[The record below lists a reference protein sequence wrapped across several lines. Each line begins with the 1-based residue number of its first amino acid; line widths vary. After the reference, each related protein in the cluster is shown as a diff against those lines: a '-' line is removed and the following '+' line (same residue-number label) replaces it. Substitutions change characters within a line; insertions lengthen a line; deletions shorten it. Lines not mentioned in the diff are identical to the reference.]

1 MRLFL
6 VVLSYLLWPIMII
19 GMYWRSLKSP
29 NYRERMLERFGKYE
43 FSALENSIWLHAVS
57 VGEVQAAIPL
67 IKNLQRLYPDTS
79 LVVTTQTPTGSQR
92 VQTIFGDEVIHVYVP
107 FDIPYVVKRFM
118 RHMQPKLA
126 VIMETEIW
134 PNLYYACKKNRIP
147 LVIAS
152 ARISPRS
159 IESYRRFSR
168 LFKSTLQRVDL
179 IAAQT
184 SRDAGRFIDIGADS
198 SKVKVIGN
206 LKFDFMFMPSN
217 VQQKGKD
224 YRKEYFSERP
234 VWIAAST
241 HEGEEKIVLDVYS
254 RLLEK
259 YPDLVLILVPRHP
272 ERFNG
277 VSSLIE
283 SFQLRNIKRSSG
295 EKPENNTQVLL
306 VDTLGEL
313 PMFYAASDFTFV
325 GGSLVPI
332 GGHNL
337 LEPAALSIP
346 MVVGQHT
353 FNAPE
358 ITEMLEEVK
367 ALQVINSADALHLA
381 CLQLLADKDRL
392 LRAGASGKQII
403 KENHGAL
410 QRILEEIKRL
420 FPPKK
425 SDLLS

>member
-1 MRLFL
+1 MRFFL
-6 VVLSYLLWPIMII
+6 VFLSYLLWPIMML
-19 GMYWRSLKSP
+19 GMYWRGLKSP
-29 NYRERMLERFGKYE
+29 KYRERMLERFGKYE
-43 FSALENSIWLHAVS
+43 FKALEKSIWLHAVS
-57 VGEVQAAIPL
+57 VGEVQAAVPL
-67 IKNLQRLYPDTS
+67 IKNLQRLYPDTV
-79 LVVTTQTPTGSQR
+79 LVVTTQTPTGSER
-92 VQTIFGDEVIHVYVP
+92 VQAIFGDEVTHVYVP
-107 FDIPYVVKRFM
+107 FDIPYIVKRFM
-118 RHMQPKLA
+118 QHMQPNLA

-134 PNLYYACKKNRIP
+134 PNLYYACKKRKIP

-159 IESYRRFSR
+159 IASYRRFSK

-184 SRDAGRFIDIGADS
+184 SRDAGRFIEIGADS
-198 SKVKVIGN
+198 GKVKVIGN

-217 VQQKGKD
+217 VQQKGRE
-224 YRKEYFSERP
+224 YRQEHFSGRP

-241 HEGEEKIVLDVYS
+241 HEGEEKIVLEVHSY
-254 RLLEK
+254 LLDK

-272 ERFNG
+272 ERFNN
-277 VSSLIE
+277 VNALSE
-283 SFQLRNIKRSSG
+283 AFEMKTIKRSSG
-295 EKPENNTQVLL
+295 DVPRSTTQVLL

-313 PMFYAASDFTFV
+313 PMFYAASDFAFV

-337 LEPAALSIP
+337 LEPAALSLP
-346 MVVGQHT
+346 MLVGQHT

-358 ITEMLEEVK
+358 ITEMLEEAK
-367 ALQVINSADALHLA
+367 ALLVINSADALHLA

-392 LRAGASGKQII
+392 LHAGASGKQII

-410 QRILEEIKRL
+410 QRILQEIKRL
-420 FPPKK
+420 FPPQ
-425 SDLLS
+425 